1 MGVRGLICPACEHAD
16 AIDRDPRPLRDSDLL
31 SAWLFGLLGVISTM
45 ADRNARLRCGR
56 CGRRFRRPTGVWTA
70 PAAVVI
76 AAALFGWGA
85 AAAAE
90 GTPGLE
96 VRMEPVVKLVVEHPV
111 GAVVLAATCCG
122 VLLIGLA
129 ERSVRA
135 GLAEARSRRLRA
147 ERARLREE
155 LASSR
160 GGAD

>member
-16 AIDRDPRPLRDSDLL
+16 AIERDPRPLRDSDLL
-31 SAWLFGLLGVISTM
+31 SAWLFGILGVIATA

-56 CGRRFRRPTGVWTA
+56 CGRRFRRPARAWTA
-70 PAAVVI
+70 PAAAVI
-76 AAALFGWGA
+76 AAPVLGWAA

-90 GTPGLE
+90 CTPELE
-96 VRMEPVVKLVVEHPV
+96 ARMEPVVKLVAEHPV
-111 GAVVLAATCCG
+111 GAVVFAATCCG
-122 VLLIGLA
+122 VLLIALA